1 MWKIKF
7 WLAIAKIYNR
17 LAYVT
22 SCVTK
27 FFMERCNHGIKKYVE
42 YYVKYIKSNERNHEY
57 LK

>member
-1 MWKIKF
+1 MWKINF

-42 YYVKYIKSNERNHEY
+42 YYVKIYKIEGKKS
-57 LK
+57 